1 MRPLLLAA
9 LAAATLGATA
19 ASAQQTSSFVFRN
32 PCERGPVATWE
43 LINSARAEF
52 ADFLQQVRPAMPRD
66 VAEYIAAER
75 CDDISIVGNSDALTR
90 RTRLLIQQSGY

>member
-1 MRPLLLAA
+1 MRSLLLAA
-9 LAAATLGATA
+9 LAAASLGATA

-32 PCERGPVATWE
+32 PCERGPVPTWE
-43 LINSARAEF
+43 LINSSRAEF
-52 ADFLQQVRPAMPRD
+52 ADFLQHVRPAMPRD
-66 VAEYIAAER
+66 VAEYIAAEL